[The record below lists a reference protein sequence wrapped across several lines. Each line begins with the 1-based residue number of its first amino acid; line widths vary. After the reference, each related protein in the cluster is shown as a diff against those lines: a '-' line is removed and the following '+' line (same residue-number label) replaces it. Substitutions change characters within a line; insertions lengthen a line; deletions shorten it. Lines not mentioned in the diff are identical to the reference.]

1 MATIIL
7 MTCNTIAEAH
17 LVKGM
22 LENNGINCFL
32 NNENFSNLMPQFN
45 GMMGAGVQVVVDEAD
60 YERACELAGLKDE
73 NSELTCPKCHSA
85 NIGFGLGTR
94 KAGKIM
100 TIFLSLLS
108 GTPFGNIQNNYYCKD
123 CGAEFKR

>member
-1 MATIIL
+1 MATSIL
-7 MTCNTIAEAH
+7 MICSNIAEAH

-22 LENNGINCFL
+22 LENHGIIYFL

-45 GMMGAGVQVVVDEAD
+45 GLMGAGVQVVVDEAD
-60 YERACELAGLKDE
+60 YEKAFELAGLKDE

-94 KAGKIM
+94 KAGKIL
-100 TIFLSLLS
+100 TIFLSLIA
-108 GTPFGNIQNNYYCKD
+108 GAPFGNIRNNYYCKD
-123 CGAEFKR
+123 CGTEFKR

>member
-1 MATIIL
+1 MATVIL

-22 LENNGINCFL
+22 LENHGISSFI

-60 YERACELAGLKDE
+60 YKQAIELAGLKSE
-73 NSELTCPKCHSA
+73 NNELTCPECHSA

-100 TIFLSLLS
+100 TIFFSLLS
-108 GTPFGNIQNNYYCKD
+108 GTPFGNIRNNYYCKD